1 MERDRWK
8 ISEIRETGGGIENR
22 GETSLMLLALKAPIF
37 RR

>member
-8 ISEIRETGGGIENR
+8 ISEIRETGGGVENR
-22 GETSLMLLALKAPIF
+22 GETLMLLALKAPIF